1 MLMVFINA
9 TAERDKI
16 KIRGSKSKETIWKET
31 IRAEINKTE
40 LNIDLKGEK
49 KTKVGSLK
57 QLTKLINPK

>member
-49 KTKVGSLK
+49 KTKLAH
-57 QLTKLINPK
+57 